1 MIHTKEGII
10 HQIQDKE
17 VLRQQAQ
24 EEYIKERNQVDAI
37 INKMIQEDHEMMRIN
52 KMKQEQSKQDMILSV
67 NEKNA
72 LLKRQR
78 ELEEYEDQ
86 LVKKFQGQQEQRSN
100 ELQAMKEA
108 AEAQRDAIF
117 QKLSEEEARRRA
129 EYEYIENMRN
139 DLQVQEQEERAR
151 AAERA
156 EKNKTINKFI
166 TNVES
171 RIYANLSKQL
181 VDNMFGTTCDSSTTT
196 CPTSGTAEVEGA
208 QIYWV
213 KDTSTEIITL
223 TITDVDGTTTT
234 MSVPLGDFKFQD

>member
-1 MIHTKEGII
+1 MKTSMKSLMLVVSFTLFFPITSILASEM
-10 HQIQDKE
+10 
-17 VLRQQAQ
+17 V
-24 EEYIKERNQVDAI
+24 
-37 INKMIQEDHEMMRIN
+37 HEFKN
-52 KMKQEQSKQDMILSV
+52 PAFSGSGYSQHVLSV
-67 NEKNA
+67 NQLEV
-72 LLKRQR
+72 QR
-78 ELEEYEDQ
+78 E
-86 LVKKFQGQQEQRSN
+86 
-100 ELQAMKEA
+100 
-108 AEAQRDAIF
+108 
-117 QKLSEEEARRRA
+117 QKVFDDIKSANA
-129 EYEYIENMRN
+129 
-139 DLQVQEQEERAR
+139 

-234 MSVPLGDFKFQD
+234 MSVPLGDFKF

>member
-1 MIHTKEGII
+1 MRTLQKVVLVSIFYVLLVGPNTLTASELVHDFKNPSFSGNGYSQ
-10 HQIQDKE
+10 HVLSLNQLE
-17 VLRQQAQ
+17 V
-24 EEYIKERNQVDAI
+24 
-37 INKMIQEDHEMMRIN
+37 
-52 KMKQEQSKQDMILSV
+52 
-67 NEKNA
+67 
-72 LLKRQR
+72 QR
-78 ELEEYEDQ
+78 E
-86 LVKKFQGQQEQRSN
+86 
-100 ELQAMKEA
+100 
-108 AEAQRDAIF
+108 
-117 QKLSEEEARRRA
+117 QKVFD
-129 EYEYIENMRN
+129 
-139 DLQVQEQEERAR
+139 DLKSAKA

-196 CPTSGTAEVEGA
+196 CPTSGTATVEGA

-234 MSVPLGDFKFQD
+234 MTVPLGDFKF